1 MNKTRALIGL
11 AVIAVAIAVAYFAGS
26 GGAGFVQID
35 ASGFHADV
43 ELRGGWPRKAVTV
56 SQSEPAKAPA
66 ATYRA
71 RRVVL
76 RVEEGSDKWWSLLV
90 RRGPWGDL
98 ATVKVVEQQTTT
110 LALGPPLT
118 IDAGVKRK
126 GRAVSIGLSVIGR
139 AGEHYGPQLLS
150 SDGPSPPPRL
160 KIMDETGNIL
170 ASGKF
175 EYG

>member
-1 MNKTRALIGL
+1 M
-11 AVIAVAIAVAYFAGS
+11 AVAIAAVYFAGS

-43 ELRGGWPRKAVTV
+43 ELRGGWLKKTV
-56 SQSEPAKAPA
+56 SVSQGEPAKFPA
-66 ATYRA
+66 ATYRP

-76 RVEEGSDKWWSLLV
+76 RVEEGPDKWWSLLV

-98 ATVKVVEQQTTT
+98 ATVKVGKGQTTT

-118 IDAGVKRK
+118 VHADVKRN
-126 GRAVSIGLSVIGR
+126 GRAVSVGLSLIGQ
-139 AGEHYGPQLLS
+139 AGEHYGPQVLS
-150 SDGPSPPPRL
+150 SDGPSPAPKL
-160 KIMDETGNIL
+160 KIMDETANIL
-170 ASGKF
+170 TSGKF